1 MPPAVP
7 RIHVVDD
14 DTEIRLL
21 LGAWLASAGYAVEGF
36 GCGQAY
42 LDHGGPHPALVCL
55 DLNMPDPDGL
65 AVLRALRAR
74 GVPCRIVV
82 FTADDAV
89 NTAVECMKL
98 GAFDFVVKPIHKA
111 GFLRVVEAAM
121 RPQLA
126 VVTPDRTRAETPLFI
141 GESPVMDAVRNEIG
155 KVADTDITVF
165 IHGESGTGKEL
176 VARSIHASS
185 GRADGPFIALNC
197 GAIPEALQES
207 VLFGHEKGA
216 FTGATHARKGKF
228 QLADGG
234 TLLLDEVA
242 ELSPAAQVRLLRV
255 LQERTVEPVGAA
267 EPVPINVRVLSA
279 THRDLERMVAA
290 QEFRQDLYYRLMI
303 YPIEVPALR
312 FHPDDIRALFEHFV
326 GHHASAMGCP
336 PPEILDDVWDALRQH
351 PWPGNVRELANVAHR
366 SVVAHR
372 GETLSAATLGLRT
385 PAPVGPTPSLPPPI
399 APIAPAVPS
408 APEVAPEGTTMA
420 DAERRAL
427 VDALDACS
435 GNLTAAARRLGIGRA
450 TLYRKLTRHGLTR
463 DP

>member
-1 MPPAVP
+1 MPRAAP

-36 GCGQAY
+36 GSGQAY
-42 LDHGGPHPALVCL
+42 LDHDGPAPALVCL

-65 AVLRALRAR
+65 TVLRTLRAR
-74 GVPCRIVV
+74 GLPCSIVV

-98 GAFDFVVKPIHKA
+98 GAFDFVLKPIHKT
-111 GFLRVVEAAM
+111 GFLRVVEAAL
-121 RPQLA
+121 RPS
-126 VVTPDRTRAETPLFI
+126 VVVAAADRTRAEAPSLI
-141 GESPVMDAVRNEIG
+141 GASAQLQSVRCEIG

-176 VARSIHASS
+176 VARSIHAASN
-185 GRADGPFIALNC
+185 RADHPFVALNC

-216 FTGATHARKGKF
+216 FTGATQARKGKF

-267 EPVPINVRVLSA
+267 EPIPINVRVLSA
-279 THRDLERMVAA
+279 THRDLEEMIATH
-290 QEFRQDLYYRLMI
+290 EFRQDLYYRLMI

-312 FHPDDIRALFEHFV
+312 DRPEDIRPLFEHFV
-326 GHHASAMGCP
+326 GHHTSAMGFP
-336 PPEILDDVWDALRQH
+336 SPMIEDDVWPALNAH
-351 PWPGNVRELANVAHR
+351 LWPGNIRELANLAHR
-366 SVVAHR
+366 TVVANR
-372 GETLSAATLGLRT
+372 GAAVRAATLGLR
-385 PAPVGPTPSLPPPI
+385 PLA
-399 APIAPAVPS
+399 AS
-408 APEVAPEGTTMA
+408 APDTTLTPPMPSVAAEGTTMA

-427 VDALDACS
+427 TEALDACG

-450 TLYRKLTRHGLTR
+450 TLYRKLTRHGLRRET
-463 DP
+463 

>member
-1 MPPAVP
+1 MPRAAP

-21 LGAWLASAGYAVEGF
+21 LGAWLASAGYAVQGF
-36 GCGQAY
+36 GSGQAY
-42 LDHGGPHPALVCL
+42 LDYVGPPPSLICL

-65 AVLRALRAR
+65 TVLRTLRDR
-74 GVPCRIVV
+74 GVPCSIVV

-111 GFLRVVEAAM
+111 GFLRVVEAAL
-121 RPQLA
+121 RPDPTIPNA
-126 VVTPDRTRAETPLFI
+126 SRTRAEAPSFI
-141 GESPVMDAVRNEIG
+141 GESAVMDTVRTEIG
-155 KVADTDITVF
+155 KVADTNITVF

-185 GRADGPFIALNC
+185 GRAEGPFIALNC

-216 FTGATHARKGKF
+216 FTGATQARKGKF

-255 LQERTVEPVGAA
+255 LQERTVEPVGAS
-267 EPVPINVRVLSA
+267 EPRPINVRVLSA
-279 THRDLERMVAA
+279 THRDLEAMVASH
-290 QEFRQDLYYRLMI
+290 EFRQDLYYRLMI

-312 FHPDDIRALFEHFV
+312 AHPEDIRALFEHFV
-326 GHHASAMGCP
+326 GHHASAIGCAP
-336 PPEILDDVWDALRQH
+336 PVIQDEVWAALRRY

-372 GETLSAATLGLRT
+372 GATLSAAALGLRPLASAPAQ
-385 PAPVGPTPSLPPPI
+385 PAPDSPPTPS
-399 APIAPAVPS
+399 AVT
-408 APEVAPEGTTMA
+408 EGTT
-420 DAERRAL
+420 
-427 VDALDACS
+427 
-435 GNLTAAARRLGIGRA
+435 
-450 TLYRKLTRHGLTR
+450 
-463 DP
+463 

>member
-1 MPPAVP
+1 MP

-21 LGAWLASAGYAVEGF
+21 LGAWLASAGYAVDGF

-65 AVLRALRAR
+65 AVLRTLRAR

-98 GAFDFVVKPIHKA
+98 GAFDFVVKPIHKE
-111 GFLRVVEAAM
+111 GFLRVVEAAL
-121 RPQLA
+121 RPELA
-126 VVTPDRTRAETPLFI
+126 VAQAPDRTRAELPLFL
-141 GESPVMDAVRNEIG
+141 GESAVMEAVRTEIG

-185 GRADGPFIALNC
+185 NRADGPFIALNC

-242 ELSPAAQVRLLRV
+242 ELSPSAQVRLLRV

-279 THRDLERMVAA
+279 THRDLEQMVAS

-312 FHPDDIRALFEHFV
+312 GHPNDIRALFEHFV
-326 GHHASAMGCP
+326 AHHASAMGCT
-336 PPEILDDVWDALRQH
+336 PPEILDDVWPALRQH

-372 GETLSAATLGLRT
+372 GATLSAATLGLRNAAGPAAVAPSEPPAPAPP
-385 PAPVGPTPSLPPPI
+385 PAPV
-399 APIAPAVPS
+399 
-408 APEVAPEGTTMA
+408 EGTTMA

-427 VDALDACS
+427 VEALDACS

-463 DP
+463 DT